1 MKSPLFLL
9 ATVILSASAF
19 AGEIVGNG
27 GDVIVC
33 PDKAPVLLDFFEAGA
48 IHGLTRRPDIAGE
61 TPEAIAK
68 NALKDLEKI
77 NPTRARLYA
86 GRIDRFMNDASF
98 VPNAELADIP
108 DSHPMALPTGC
119 KLKQI
124 AIQKPKMLPQDP
136 LYVIDQDLWNQM
148 APEQKAGLMVH
159 EVVYTDAIKYGHSNS
174 RSVRYLTALF
184 HSNRLEKTSVAD
196 FNEFIRAKMRLFNIV
211 ELGVN
216 GIVAMNLLESPD
228 ANWAEGR
235 DDSKLQRHTCAYIG
249 MKPVTYQEV
258 QKNLQKLMQ
267 LHSAKIK
274 EELSPEFGFV
284 YALYSTAA
292 KKVYGYFVNKTELT
306 EEDDASRAVHT
317 LCKP

>member
-1 MKSPLFLL
+1 MKTPILLLASFLL
-9 ATVILSASAF
+9 AGPAF

-48 IHGLTRRPDIAGE
+48 LHGLTRRADITGE

-68 NALKDLEKI
+68 NALRDLLKL

-86 GRIDRFMNDASF
+86 ARIDRFMQEASL
-98 VPNAELADIP
+98 VPHAELADIP
-108 DSHPMALPTGC
+108 DSDPMALPNGC
-119 KLKQI
+119 KLRQL

-136 LYVIDQDLWNQM
+136 LYVIDQDIWDTM

-159 EVVYTDAIKYGHSNS
+159 EVVYTDAIRWGQKNS
-174 RSVRYLTALF
+174 RYVRYLTALI
-184 HSNRLEKTSVAD
+184 HSSRLEKTSVED
-196 FNEFIRAKMRLFNIV
+196 FNEFIRSKMYLFNVV

-216 GIVAMNLLESPD
+216 GLVAMNLLESPD

-235 DDSKLQRHTCAYIG
+235 DDSKLQRISCSYIG

-258 QKNLQKLMQ
+258 QSSLKKLMQ
-267 LHSAKIK
+267 IHSSRIK
-274 EELSPEFGFV
+274 EEISGEFGFV